1 MLASVQH
8 TPIDYLPVIMQAVV
22 VLGFVGTVM
31 LGSPFLGP
39 KRNSKR
45 KLESFECGIE
55 QHGNART
62 PFSVKYFL
70 IAILFVLFDV
80 EVIFMYPWAIN
91 FRELGT
97 FGFWEML
104 VFMGFLLAGFF
115 YVLLKGA
122 FTWDRVNKPEGE

>member
-1 MLASVQH
+1 MQH
-8 TPIDYLPVIMQAVV
+8 TPIDYLPVIMQALV
-22 VLGFVGTVM
+22 VLGFVGAVM

-39 KRNSKR
+39 KHSSKR
-45 KLESFECGIE
+45 KLENFECGVE
-55 QHGNART
+55 QQGNART
-62 PFSVKYFL
+62 PFSIKYFQ

-91 FRELGT
+91 FKDLGA

-122 FTWDRVNKPEGE
+122 LTWNSDNKPEGE